1 MSASVLSPVLRRQT
15 AVLRWRKAV
24 SRQNSKLKYMKR
36 RDLLKSMATL
46 PFLAQSVLSEN
57 RSFSNNKKLIKPK
70 RLSKGDTVAVI
81 APSSGISPEE
91 FDKALQNMADLGF
104 KTKVGKSARNI
115 KGFLAGTDKERLDD
129 LHQAFADKE
138 VNAVWCVRGG
148 YGASRFLPDLDF
160 NLIRKNPKVFI
171 GYSDITALH
180 TAIYQNCGLVTF
192 HGPVAASTYSD
203 YAKKHV
209 VNVLMNPSAPYKIEL
224 SPDNIAKESNLF
236 KTETITKG
244 KCRGKLIGGNL
255 SLLTAMAGT
264 PSGLRNTKG
273 KILFTEDVG
282 EQPYRIDRMLTQLR
296 QSIDL
301 RQLAGI
307 ALGVFEDCNP
317 KDPNSQSLIEVIKDR
332 LGDLKIPV
340 IYGLSF
346 GHIRDQFTLPIGI
359 EAELDT
365 ENATMTFL
373 ETSVI

>member
-1 MSASVLSPVLRRQT
+1 MKSA
-15 AVLRWRKAV
+15 AA
-24 SRQNSKLKYMKR
+24 
-36 RDLLKSMATL
+36 L

-57 RSFSNNKKLIKPK
+57 REFTGRKNTIKPK
-70 RLSKGDTVAVI
+70 RLVIGETVAVI
-81 APSSGISPEE
+81 APSSGVEAAGFE
-91 FDKALQNMADLGF
+91 KALQNLADLGF

-138 VNAVWCVRGG
+138 VNAIWCVRGG

-160 NLIRKNPKVFI
+160 NLIKKNPKILI

-180 TAIYQNCGLVTF
+180 LAIHQNTGLVTF

-209 VNVLMNPSAPYKIEL
+209 VNVLMNPPAPYKIEL

-244 KCRGKLIGGNL
+244 KARGKLIGGNL

-264 PSGLRNTKG
+264 PFALRDTKG

-282 EQPYRIDRMLTQLR
+282 EQPYRVDRMLTQLR
-296 QSIDL
+296 QTIDL

-317 KDPNSQSLIEVIKDR
+317 KDTNSQSLIEVIKDR
-332 LGDLKIPV
+332 LGDLGIPV

-373 ETSVI
+373 ETGVA